1 MSKLLNKQDLQQKRF
16 LVESLI
22 EQKLDRI
29 TFSQEIIHLLEDEL
43 QILFKEQQEINER
56 LKMCVGM

>member
-1 MSKLLNKQDLQQKRF
+1 MLAFTKHDLQQKQF
-16 LVESLI
+16 LVENLI

-43 QILFKEQQEINER
+43 QILFKEQKEINER